1 LEIAPRFVT
10 LSLFLPRL
18 PRLPLVVVV
27 VVAAVGVSVDPAGII
42 AGIVLARLSFLV
54 RAAAVI
60 AIGRE
65 EEEGEQE
72 EGEALVPVA
81 AESAK
86 LQLSLSKFVHFQ
98 NVNV

>member
-1 LEIAPRFVT
+1 M
-10 LSLFLPRL
+10 
-18 PRLPLVVVV
+18 
-27 VVAAVGVSVDPAGII
+27 DPAGII

-81 AESAK
+81 VWSRRNCNC
-86 LQLSLSKFVHFQ
+86 LCTFWYRILL
-98 NVNV
+98 